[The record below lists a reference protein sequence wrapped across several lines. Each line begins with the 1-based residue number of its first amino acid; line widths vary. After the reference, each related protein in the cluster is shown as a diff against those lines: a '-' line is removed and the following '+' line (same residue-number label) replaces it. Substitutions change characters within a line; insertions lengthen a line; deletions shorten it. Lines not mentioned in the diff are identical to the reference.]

1 MVAPHT
7 CRSWLASEGG
17 LTADLCFVDRVHI
30 HCCGNGHLGFRPYGE
45 SLWQTPQRNQR
56 SCPTIR
62 PLAGARGALTPALLR
77 GPAAIGHPWPRA
89 AIPASMP
96 GCPLRNACVRPL
108 EMGQVDQEQKPKQS
122 QSQSQANT
130 CGSEPA
136 REKPENTAGGQVPRV
151 IVDDHRRQ
159 ASSYRR
165 LLLWLWLWLWLLI
178 LIFLP
183 HREAEWRFCAVGNP
197 AWMPG

>member
-1 MVAPHT
+1 MYATHGGACSSALLRTYPFLWFLRLYPIYCRRWFVGPPH
-7 CRSWLASEGG
+7 RSEGG
-17 LTADLCFVDRVHI
+17 LIADLLFVDGVHI
-30 HCCGNGHLGFRPYGE
+30 HSCGNGRLWFRPYGE
-45 SLWQTPQRNQR
+45 SLLSNATKGTKR

-62 PLAGARGALTPALLR
+62 CLAKARHALTPALLR

-108 EMGQVDQEQKPKQS
+108 EMGRVDQEQKPKPKPKQS
-122 QSQSQANT
+122 QSQNQSQANT

-136 REKPENTAGGQVPRV
+136 REKPESTAVCQAPSV

-159 ASSYRR
+159 AE
-165 LLLWLWLWLWLLI
+165 L
-178 LIFLP
+178 
-183 HREAEWRFCAVGNP
+183 A
-197 AWMPG
+197 